1 MGPSYLTKRGPV
13 HRLSVSGLRA
23 GVEML
28 EAMEILGILAE
39 VPDLA
44 ALVLLRLDHYRTDE
58 TRFFSIAAL
67 PDES

>member
-1 MGPSYLTKRGPV
+1 
-13 HRLSVSGLRA
+13 
-23 GVEML
+23 ML